1 VTIVSPAPAPTLRG
15 VLVLHFDYPSPASA
29 VALLRLQQVA
39 DEGGNVAF
47 AGLDA
52 LGLAT
57 SVPPT
62 LDQLAERER
71 VAGQAAALGLP
82 LGRPSRRPPTL
93 LAHLLGELAEDRD
106 LGAAWRATCL
116 RAYWLQDVDLGDVDR
131 LRALASQV
139 GLDRVSVDRL
149 LGDERRHRVRRQQE
163 LAVRRRGVGAV
174 PVLELDGTF
183 VAADLDDAAL
193 RQLAAL

>member
-1 VTIVSPAPAPTLRG
+1 M
-15 VLVLHFDYPSPASA
+15 LVLHFDYPSPASA
-29 VALLRLQQVA
+29 VALLRLQRVA

-57 SVPPT
+57 SIPAT

-71 VAGQAAALGLP
+71 VAAQADALGLA

-93 LAHLLGELAEDRD
+93 LAHLLGELAEAHD
-106 LGAAWRATCL
+106 LGAAWRMTCL
-116 RAYWLQDVDLGDVDR
+116 RAYWQHDVDLGNAEP
-131 LRALASQV
+131 LRALASEV
-139 GLDRVSVDRL
+139 GLDRTDVDRL
-149 LGDERRHRVRRQQE
+149 LGDGQRHRVRRQEE
-163 LAVRRRGVGAV
+163 LAVRRRGVGTV
-174 PVLELDGTF
+174 PVLEFDGTF